1 MKPVVLLGGGGHA
14 AVVLDVLELNAVPV
28 AGYLALSPSNLDIPY
43 LGDDSWLTNAAA
55 ADYQLALGVGSIR
68 VSPLRQLLFER
79 AKALGFAFI
88 SVIHPAATVSRRAS
102 LADGVQIMAGAVVQP
117 GCQLAENVIINTCA
131 SVDHHGQLAAHV
143 HIAPGARLS
152 GDVCLE
158 RGCHIG
164 TGAVV
169 IQSVTLGA
177 DCLVAAGAVV
187 TQSWPAGRR
196 LKGVPARE
204 F

>member
-14 AVVLDVLELNAVPV
+14 AVVLDMLELNDYPV
-28 AGYLALSPSNLDIPY
+28 AGYLALTPSGLDIPY
-43 LGDDSWLTNAAA
+43 LGDDAWLANAAA

-68 VSPLRQLLFER
+68 VSLLRQQLFER
-79 AKALGFAFI
+79 AKALGFTFV
-88 SVIHPAATVSRRAS
+88 SVIHPAATVSRRAT
-102 LADGVQIMAGAVVQP
+102 LAEGVQIMAGAVVQP

-131 SVDHHGQLAAHV
+131 SVDHHSQLAAHV

-158 RGCHIG
+158 QGCHIG
-164 TGAVV
+164 TGAVL
-169 IQSVTLGA
+169 IQGITLGA

-187 TQSWPAGRR
+187 TRSWPAGSR
-196 LKGVPARE
+196 LKGVPAHE